1 MTQGE
6 STAGRDVT
14 GLPEPRVPY
23 EDRGAVSVTRTLDLA
38 EGVLAWHG
46 RTLARSGSTVVLDH
60 LLASRAGGFLL
71 QEPDWPGSV
80 SVQDGKLIRHR
91 MGPGGQ
97 WARGAEDAELDQIR
111 RTAETVETIV
121 GRPIEPVLVLTGTA
135 TSFTAPVSV
144 RGVLVM
150 SATQLPEWLAALP
163 DQVDRAEM
171 ALTSARMERAFR
183 SATAKRRIPGW
194 QDYNAPRSVGRQAR
208 GPVPIRP
215 APGPRDYS
223 LPTVF
228 EPARTDCRGS
238 SSRPH
243 GRARSL
249 FTALAVSAAISSG
262 LWWIN
267 HHGWLQAPSPFSGER
282 SVGAPQASAPAP
294 AGQPSAPRTPIRID
308 SCGRLAAER
317 VTAVVGRPVFREPV
331 ASATVCEYGTAPA
344 TPEST
349 VVSVVTGPGAL
360 TAATTHSAAMW
371 SLTYHAGSP
380 APDGTGRLL
389 AGPLRISLRPDL
401 FAGDSTRGKSLAEAV
416 SREVVAANS

>member
-1 MTQGE
+1 MQGE
-6 STAGRDVT
+6 STAGRDDT
-14 GLPEPRVPY
+14 GLPEPRVPD
-23 EDRGAVSVTRTLDLA
+23 ETWGAMSVTRTLDLA

-111 RTAETVETIV
+111 RTAEIVETIV
-121 GRPIEPVLVLTGTA
+121 GRPVEPVLVLTGTA

-150 SATQLPEWLAALP
+150 SATHLPEWLAALP

-183 SATAKRRIPGW
+183 SATAKRRIPEW
-194 QDYNAPRSVGRQAR
+194 QDYNAPHSVGRQGR

-238 SSRPH
+238 SRRPH

-249 FTALAVSAAISSG
+249 FAALVVSAAISSG

-267 HHGWLQAPSPFSGER
+267 HHGWLPAPSPFGGEG
-282 SVGAPQASAPAP
+282 SVAVPAP
-294 AGQPSAPRTPIRID
+294 AGQPAARRSPIRID

-317 VTAVVGRPVFREPV
+317 VTAVVGRPVYREPA
-331 ASATVCEYGTAPA
+331 ASPTVCEYGTAPE

-360 TAATTHSAAMW
+360 TAAPIHSAAMW

-389 AGPLRISLRPDL
+389 AAPLRISLRPDL
-401 FAGDSTRGKSLAEAV
+401 FASDSMRGKSLAEAV
-416 SREVVAANS
+416 SREVLAANS